1 MAQRVKEYVKVKTG
15 KDDDKKVNLIIEKA
29 QFKEIVSENLYE
41 FKTWYTK
48 QMEKR
53 VTAFADQAMEE
64 FYNNALNPT
73 GKTGSDDDYNIF
85 DYNMPSANTQQD
97 VIQTAYRKVDQ
108 LNEIIFNS
116 SMKQIKQMMTI
127 SIMETQVLLDKI
139 NL

>member
-73 GKTGSDDDYNIF
+73 G
-85 DYNMPSANTQQD
+85 
-97 VIQTAYRKVDQ
+97 
-108 LNEIIFNS
+108 
-116 SMKQIKQMMTI
+116 
-127 SIMETQVLLDKI
+127 
-139 NL
+139 